1 LKEVRMGTAV
11 NRSIPPQPLINMV
24 NPMVRRILRSPLHSV
39 LDRALLVL
47 HVVGRKSGHLYDIV
61 VG

>member
-1 LKEVRMGTAV
+1 
-11 NRSIPPQPLINMV
+11 MV
-24 NPMVRRILRSPLHSV
+24 NPMVRRVPWSPLHSV

-47 HVVGRKSGHLYDIV
+47 HVVGRKSGHLYDMV

>member
-1 LKEVRMGTAV
+1 MGTAV

-24 NPMVRRILRSPLHSV
+24 NPMVRRTLRSPLHLV

-47 HVVGRKSGHLYDIV
+47 HVVGRKSGHLYDMV